1 MGGLATPQSSLL
13 LSASPVSDPC
23 FSGPCG
29 GRGYCLAGNGSH
41 SCTCKVGYTGKDCAR
56 GEARGHQH
64 GVPGVPPPPAGAA
77 DAQSTGQR
85 AEPRAQGSAPA
96 QSLTQALRG
105 TEGHSAP
112 GGTNVASCA
121 HAGPSRSPRCSRM
134 RAHGDPGGAGQSC
147 GHVRAQGTFRGAWP
161 ETKMT
166 ASTAGA
172 TEQAPRQQCPP
183 LPRGSQAGEPAG
195 QTPARGAGASTAGG

>member
-64 GVPGVPPPPAGAA
+64 GVPGSPHLPQGRQMPR
-77 DAQSTGQR
+77 AQARGPSR
-85 AEPRAQGSAPA
+85 EPRAVR
-96 QSLTQALRG
+96 LR
-105 TEGHSAP
+105 
-112 GGTNVASCA
+112 
-121 HAGPSRSPRCSRM
+121 SRSPR
-134 RAHGDPGGAGQSC
+134 
-147 GHVRAQGTFRGAWP
+147 
-161 ETKMT
+161 
-166 ASTAGA
+166 
-172 TEQAPRQQCPP
+172 
-183 LPRGSQAGEPAG
+183 L
-195 QTPARGAGASTAGG
+195 